1 MPLTALRITAPLTLA
16 LAALNGCSNGE
27 FNNETTLGGVVQA
40 ESFDS
45 QQRSWLPG
53 ASGTNPDAPS
63 VRTDSLSREHWGEY
77 AYAVPVSG
85 VTHYPTY
92 ATRLHYTDQFARQR
106 GEFPTADSALDTSG
120 KESRLVQVA
129 EAVVWPVWAATD
141 VILFPVR
148 AFTNPPWQAVT
159 SPKAPPARVPV
170 LSHEFP
176 SQSPEAAADTPR

>member
-1 MPLTALRITAPLTLA
+1 MPRTALRFTATLSLA
-16 LAALNGCSNGE
+16 LAALAGCSNGE
-27 FNNETTLGGVVQA
+27 FNTESTLGGVVQA
-40 ESFDS
+40 EAFDS

-77 AYAVPVSG
+77 AYTVPVSG

-106 GEFPTADSALDTSG
+106 GEFPTVDSALDTSA
-120 KESRLVQVA
+120 KDSRLVQVA
-129 EAVVWPVWAATD
+129 EGLVWPVWAGID
-141 VILFPVR
+141 LGLLPVR
-148 AFTNPPWQAVT
+148 AFTNPPWQAVA
-159 SPKAPPARVPV
+159 SPKSPPARVPL